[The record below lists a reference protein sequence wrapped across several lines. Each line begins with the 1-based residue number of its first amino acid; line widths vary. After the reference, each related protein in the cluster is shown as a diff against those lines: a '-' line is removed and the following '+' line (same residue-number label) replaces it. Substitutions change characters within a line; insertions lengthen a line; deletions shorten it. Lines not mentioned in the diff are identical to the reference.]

1 MTKKLLD
8 IQAELRKIRKEEIN
22 KLINECS
29 KKSTEDHLAF
39 IKTGL
44 ETLVDDWYRTMPDVD
59 ARFELQR
66 AEMRYLHR
74 NGWHLLAGTRDDK
87 FCCAPEDSNRSN
99 LMTIEEAI
107 LEQKSRDKRQ

>member
-1 MTKKLLD
+1 M
-8 IQAELRKIRKEEIN
+8 QAELRKIRKAEVC

-29 KKSTEDHLAF
+29 KRPGEDSLTF
-39 IKTGL
+39 IKIGL
-44 ETLVDDWYRTMPDVD
+44 ENLIDEWYRTMPDVD